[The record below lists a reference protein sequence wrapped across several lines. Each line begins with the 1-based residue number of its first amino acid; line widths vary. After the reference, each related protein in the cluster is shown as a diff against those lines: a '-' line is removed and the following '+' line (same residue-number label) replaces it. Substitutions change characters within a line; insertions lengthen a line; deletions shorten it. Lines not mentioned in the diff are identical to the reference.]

1 MSAPR
6 IIAVLGPTAS
16 GKTSL
21 AVELCRRLGGEAV
34 SCDSMQIYRDMNI
47 GTAKPTAEEMR
58 GIPHHMLDICAPE
71 EDYSVARYVRE
82 AEECVR
88 DVLSRGKIPV
98 IVGGTGLYA
107 DSLIS
112 GLTFAERQEDME
124 LRRELTA
131 RYETEGGEVLH
142 AELAKI
148 DPIAAARLH
157 PNDGRRIIRALEIYA
172 LTGETITEHDRRTR
186 ETPDRFDAL
195 RLVLSPEPR
204 ELLYS
209 RIDSRVDAMLREGL
223 LSEVEELLARGLS
236 PDCTALQAIGYKEF
250 VGALRG
256 ECTVME
262 AAEELKRATRRYAKR
277 QLTWFRRNPS
287 AQFLSYTDAEG
298 FAACVDRAETLARE
312 HLRRE

>member
-1 MSAPR
+1 MSAPK

-16 GKTSL
+16 GKTAL
-21 AVELCRRLGGEAV
+21 AVELCRRLDGEAV

-47 GTAKPTAEEMR
+47 GTAKPTSEEMR

-82 AEECVR
+82 AEECIN
-88 DVLSRGKIPV
+88 DILSRGKVPV

-124 LRRELTA
+124 LRRKLTV

-148 DPIAAARLH
+148 DPTAAARLH

-195 RLVLSPEPR
+195 RLVLFPEPR
-204 ELLYS
+204 ELLYT
-209 RIDSRVDAMLREGL
+209 RIDMRVDAMLEEGL

-236 PDCTALQAIGYKEF
+236 PECTALQAIGYKEF

-256 ECTVME
+256 ECTVAE

-277 QLTWFRRNPS
+277 QLTWFRRNPA

-298 FAACVDRAETLARE
+298 FVACIDRAEALARE
-312 HLRRE
+312 HLQRE

>member
-1 MSAPR
+1 MSAPK

-16 GKTSL
+16 GKTAL

-98 IVGGTGLYA
+98 SVGGTGLYA

-148 DPIAAARLH
+148 DPTAAARLH

-172 LTGETITEHDRRTR
+172 LTGETITEHDRKTR

-195 RLVLSPEPR
+195 RLVLSPESR

-236 PDCTALQAIGYKEF
+236 PDCTALQAIGYKEI

-298 FAACVDRAETLARE
+298 FAACVDRAEALARE
-312 HLRRE
+312 HLQRE